1 MFWSIGADSV
11 MTIESFMDTESEM
24 TRVIT
29 GLALVLAIVCSPS
42 ANSQEPAAQDAKR
55 TIELMTD
62 RIGVLGMPLPE
73 SQQPVYRVLLNAL
86 IDGTGQGSGT
96 LTLDCTPATPFDE
109 FGFEIALPETK
120 EIKLDCKVRFI
131 KKVVKQYSGHIRPGG
146 QEEDAKPFEV
156 EWQLYSITGP
166 KITSALSVSIQSGL
180 YVQTG
185 RLLIHSGDGQVKH
198 MLPLHMQ
205 PQPEPCHPGCFP
217 RGTQVRVAKGTVA
230 IEGLR
235 PGDKVVTIDKD
246 GQQVMKSI
254 EKMFITRNRLIEIRT
269 TGGNLITTITQP
281 LALAAGG
288 FREAGQLRQGEQI
301 LRWEGNQQLTVT
313 INEVTAPMR
322 EEQVFNL
329 VLGPPTTFI
338 ANHFLARSKPPVG
351 EAVP

>member
-1 MFWSIGADSV
+1 M
-11 MTIESFMDTESEM
+11 
-24 TRVIT
+24 RVIA
-29 GLALVLAIVCSPS
+29 GLALWLVIGCGLS
-42 ANSQEPAAQDAKR
+42 AHSQEPHAPEAKR

-62 RIGVLGMPLPE
+62 RIGVQGMTLPE
-73 SQQPVYRVLLNAL
+73 SQTPVYRILLNAL
-86 IDGTGQGSGT
+86 IDGTGQGSGI
-96 LTLDCTPATPFDE
+96 LTLDGTPPAPYDE

-180 YVQTG
+180 YVQSG
-185 RLLIHSGDGQVKH
+185 RLLVHSREGQVKY
-198 MLPLHMQ
+198 MLPMQMQ

-217 RGTQVRVAKGTVA
+217 RGTQVRVAAGTTA
-230 IEGLR
+230 IEALKA
-235 PGDKVVTIDKD
+235 GDKVLTIDPD
-246 GQQVMKSI
+246 GQPVMKAI
-254 EKMFITRNRLIEIRT
+254 QKVFITRNRLIEIRT

-281 LALAAGG
+281 LALADGG
-288 FREAGQLRQGEQI
+288 FREAGQLRPGDRI
-301 LRWEGNQQLTVT
+301 LRWVGNQRVVVT
-313 INEVTAPMR
+313 INEVSLPLR
-322 EEQVFNL
+322 DDQVFNL

-338 ANHFLARSKPPVG
+338 ANQFLARSKPPIG